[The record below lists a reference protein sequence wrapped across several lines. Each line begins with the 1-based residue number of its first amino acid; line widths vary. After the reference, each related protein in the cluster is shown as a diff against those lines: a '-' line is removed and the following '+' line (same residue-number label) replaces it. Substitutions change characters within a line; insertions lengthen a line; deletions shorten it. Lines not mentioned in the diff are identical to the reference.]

1 MSVLNFIH
9 FSNSFV
15 IEQIVSEINEQNDS
29 KKAQAGDFAERKKIY
44 EEKLNAWRK
53 WDEARQSQL
62 DSKIDDTS
70 AKLQDLLVEI
80 KYEAELLDKSWK
92 DPKVSMCSS
101 VLFCSLKI
109 CNTFCD

>member
-1 MSVLNFIH
+1 M
-9 FSNSFV
+9 
-15 IEQIVSEINEQNDS
+15 
-29 KKAQAGDFAERKKIY
+29 
-44 EEKLNAWRK
+44 NAWRK

-92 DPKVSMCSS
+92 DPKHNVNSACVDVRASLASCLREENGLQCSQMVTAVERCIS
-101 VLFCSLKI
+101 KQILQ
-109 CNTFCD
+109 